1 MYKWF
6 LNGTIRDDLRMPKFV
21 WGLVALGAVDLLF
34 ASSLSFVRNR
44 VYGLFHTLHI
54 ICVALF
60 LVAVRQFSVS
70 FSRFFIDRLSDVQ
83 ARTSQFALHNSGS
96 GPLRF

>member
-6 LNGTIRDDLRMPKFV
+6 LNGTIRDDLRIPKFI

-34 ASSLSFVRNR
+34 ASSLSFVRTR

-54 ICVALF
+54 VCVVVF
-60 LVAVRQFSVS
+60 LVAVRHFSVS
-70 FSRFFIDRLSDVQ
+70 SSHFFIDRLSDV
-83 ARTSQFALHNSGS
+83 
-96 GPLRF
+96 